1 MMRQLADKV
10 IKKDRKLH
18 AVFVDLTTR
27 YVGRSCGKPWRYGVS
42 GDVIGFRAIT
52 NQVKNV

>member
-18 AVFVDLTTR
+18 AVFVDLEKAYTQQGM
-27 YVGRSCGKPWRYGVS
+27 YE
-42 GDVIGFRAIT
+42 
-52 NQVKNV
+52 

>member
-18 AVFVDLTTR
+18 AVLVDLEKA
-27 YVGRSCGKPWRYGVS
+27 YIQQDMYE
-42 GDVIGFRAIT
+42 
-52 NQVKNV
+52 